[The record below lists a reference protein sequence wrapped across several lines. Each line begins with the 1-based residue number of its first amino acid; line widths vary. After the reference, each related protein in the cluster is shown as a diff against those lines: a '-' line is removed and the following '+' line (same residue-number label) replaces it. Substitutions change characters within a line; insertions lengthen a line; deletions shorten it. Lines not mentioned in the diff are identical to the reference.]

1 MSTLLLHP
9 PPSPGVRGD
18 LTVHLEV
25 ASRLAARPA
34 SFGSAACVEVFV
46 GTLRR
51 AMATSTIDLEGVT
64 AVIEYEYEGATR
76 FLTKPDPENV
86 PIRFS
91 LQVEAA
97 CALFDMLIPIRYKDK
112 TSSKTMNIRISP
124 LSITSLEHSTRTD
137 LPDAVKPILPTA
149 MCLELQL
156 AESITILVPSFI
168 KEPVA
173 AARLRSGKILDS
185 FGSGAKITI
194 LPPPL
199 LPSYDKVA
207 TVQTSAPL
215 YTVSATFDLPDTR
228 SRKRKQSQEVLADAN
243 AIWNKL
249 QKLEAIINHRPAPD
263 IQACDQSL
271 LVQELRAE
279 VADLRKQ
286 LTSCQKKC
294 ADLEI
299 EVAGLREAQAN
310 VDDGEGVELAEMR
323 EDIKTLES
331 RIDYVERGKD
341 DEELG
346 NKIKVD
352 IFEELAARVMG
363 G

>member
-1 MSTLLLHP
+1 
-9 PPSPGVRGD
+9 
-18 LTVHLEV
+18 
-25 ASRLAARPA
+25 
-34 SFGSAACVEVFV
+34 
-46 GTLRR
+46 
-51 AMATSTIDLEGVT
+51 MATSTIDLEGVT

-91 LQVEAA
+91 LHVEAA

-149 MCLELQL
+149 TCLELQL
-156 AESITILVPSFI
+156 AESIAILVPSFI

-173 AARLRSGKILDS
+173 AARPRSGKILDS
-185 FGSGAKITI
+185 LYELSHVMNLRIYIPNTALSLNQLNSTSTAIAKRQLQPFSNADHDISRMFSGRGAKITT

-199 LPSYDKVA
+199 LPSYDKVT
-207 TVQTSAPL
+207 TVQSSAPL
-215 YTVSATFDLPDTR
+215 YTVSATCDPPDTR

-249 QKLEAIINHRPAPD
+249 QKLEAMINHRPARD

-299 EVAGLREAQAN
+299 EFAGLREAQAN
-310 VDDGEGVELAEMR
+310 VDDGEGVELAEIR
-323 EDIKTLES
+323 EDIKTLEN

-346 NKIKVD
+346 NRIKVD

>member
-1 MSTLLLHP
+1 
-9 PPSPGVRGD
+9 
-18 LTVHLEV
+18 
-25 ASRLAARPA
+25 
-34 SFGSAACVEVFV
+34 
-46 GTLRR
+46 
-51 AMATSTIDLEGVT
+51 MATSTIDLEGVT

-91 LQVEAA
+91 LHVEAA

-112 TSSKTMNIRISP
+112 TSSKTMNMRISP

-149 MCLELQL
+149 TCLELQL
-156 AESITILVPSFI
+156 AESIAILVPSFI

-173 AARLRSGKILDS
+173 AARPRSGKILDS
-185 FGSGAKITI
+185 LYELSHVTNLRIYIPDTALSLDQLSSTSTAIAQRQLQPFSDADHDISRMFSGSGAKITT

-207 TVQTSAPL
+207 TVQSNP
-215 YTVSATFDLPDTR
+215 PDTR

-249 QKLEAIINHRPAPD
+249 QKLEAMINHRPARD

-271 LVQELRAE
+271 LVQELRTE

-323 EDIKTLES
+323 EDIKTLEN